1 MAAFD
6 VMDHGMPCAF
16 CTRDLSGDE
25 KERVFL
31 LHCCMSAAHHACLR
45 EKFPDCHLVTCPKC
59 RSRTRVTAQVL
70 RRDKFSPEE
79 SDKIEYCFLK
89 HHAASRIPMTS
100 EEIQVVR
107 IAMNVRGF
115 RAMRHVSHRVF
126 AVGLAFWFPLP
137 KEKLCEWEDIALGL
151 TLGLTWNMVSKMR
164 TRYDLRVKRDGK
176 GDDFHHFVDYLLDVC
191 VEDDDL
197 VSRACVVRSCS
208 KCDSECEEC
217 KAFATIFDGERQS
230 RFVAMANR
238 GYFTSASRRRCLR
251 SSRG

>member
-1 MAAFD
+1 MEDGEKLFL
-6 VMDHGMPCAF
+6 MDCRKGGVH
-16 CTRDLSGDE
+16 RS
-25 KERVFL
+25 
-31 LHCCMSAAHHACLR
+31 CLKKR
-45 EKFPDCHLVTCPKC
+45 FPDFRNEQHAPCPHCHCLARASSQVIQ
-59 RSRTRVTAQVL
+59 RSQ
-70 RRDKFSPEE
+70 FS
-79 SDKIEYCFLK
+79 STDAVKIDMCFIK
-89 HHAASRIPMTS
+89 HYIVSWIPMRAQ
-100 EEIQVVR
+100 EIDGLR
-107 IAMNVRGF
+107 IAAKIRGF
-115 RAMRHVSHRVF
+115 RAMRDVSHRVF
-126 AVGLAFWFPLP
+126 VVGLAFWFPLP